1 MEDNGPT
8 ILLSNGT
15 WVNPLTFMLG
25 PINADGTLDV
35 QPGAINTI
43 ADAMETECWVDSLVP
58 WEKKILK
65 DLLKEQNQTPR
76 NHGRWEFRQT
86 KKGN

>member
-1 MEDNGPT
+1 MESGPM
-8 ILLSNGT
+8 IILSNGT

-25 PINADGTLDV
+25 PINSDGTLDV
-35 QPGAINTI
+35 QTGVLNTI
-43 ADAMETECWVDSLVP
+43 ADAWQNDEWVDSLVP

-76 NHGRWEFRQT
+76 THGRWERRA
-86 KKGN
+86 